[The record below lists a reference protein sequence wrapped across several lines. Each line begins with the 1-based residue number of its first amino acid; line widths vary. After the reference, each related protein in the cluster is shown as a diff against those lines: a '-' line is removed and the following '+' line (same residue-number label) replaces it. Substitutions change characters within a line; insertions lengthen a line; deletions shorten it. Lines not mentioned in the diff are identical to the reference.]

1 MVQETAVKLTDY
13 LEEEFGNDL
22 RSVGY
27 YTPDDSEFIYT
38 REDVESAYDSG
49 QLQRV
54 FRDHRLEALDTP
66 HQESLYNHGD
76 LIATARFFERATE
89 LHFVLDE
96 TEGIIAAINAGSA
109 DDVRELVCE
118 CADVVEPSSA

>member
-1 MVQETAVKLTDY
+1 MVQETAAQLTDF
-13 LEEEFGNDL
+13 LDEQFGDEL

-27 YTPDDSEFIYT
+27 YTPEGSEFIYT

-49 QLQRV
+49 QLQRI
-54 FRDHRLEALDTP
+54 FRDNRLEALNTP
-66 HQESLYNHGD
+66 HQESLYAHGD
-76 LIATARFFERATE
+76 LIATARFFDHATE
-89 LHFVLDE
+89 LHFVVDE
-96 TEGIIAAINAGSA
+96 TEGIVASINAGTA